1 MRFRVQILHV
11 RPDNHEIHSQYN
23 PERTYG
29 KYQPISLRAAV
40 KRSLHL
46 IEKGNVVV
54 LFNDEYKVYKA
65 SLKEFV
71 NGHGGTWF

>member
-1 MRFRVQILHV
+1 MRLRVQILHV

-40 KRSLHL
+40 KGSLRL
-46 IEKGNVVV
+46 IEKAKVGTFSDDEMDMEEHV
-54 LFNDEYKVYKA
+54 L
-65 SLKEFV
+65 
-71 NGHGGTWF
+71 

>member
-1 MRFRVQILHV
+1 MRFRVQILHI
-11 RPDNHEIHSQYN
+11 RPENYEISQYN